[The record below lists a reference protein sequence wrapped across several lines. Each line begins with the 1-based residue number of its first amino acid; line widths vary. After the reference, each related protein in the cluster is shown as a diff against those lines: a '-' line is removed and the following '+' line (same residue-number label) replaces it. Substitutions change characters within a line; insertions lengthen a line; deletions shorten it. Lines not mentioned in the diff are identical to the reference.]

1 MKDEK
6 SITITNAF
14 QKTLKNPNRN
24 KTKYGLINAYYSTI
38 KMKPVDVKLSS
49 YIDSIKEINYQDPKF
64 KIGDIVKIW
73 KYKNIFEKS
82 YVPNRFEEVFVIKK
96 G

>member
-64 KIGDIVKIW
+64 KIGDIVK
-73 KYKNIFEKS
+73 YQNIKIFL
-82 YVPNRFEEVFVIKK
+82 KK
-96 G
+96 AMFQIGLKKFL